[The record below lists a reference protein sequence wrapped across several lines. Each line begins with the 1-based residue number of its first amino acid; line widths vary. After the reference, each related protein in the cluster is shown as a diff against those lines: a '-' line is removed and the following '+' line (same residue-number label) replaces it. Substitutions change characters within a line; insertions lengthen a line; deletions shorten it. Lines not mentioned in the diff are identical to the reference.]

1 MKFKKVSAKSCGKT
15 ILTGEHI
22 VVYGYPAVL
31 LPLNIF
37 TTCILSEIKPNLE
50 ERNKIFISAL
60 NERLE
65 IDYKDL
71 SKLAISKSSTFLN
84 NKLNVVLSSLQF
96 IFEYYGIES
105 FPSFSLKLI
114 SNICPKLLI
123 LLNSYFPSR

>member
-1 MKFKKVSAKSCGKT
+1 MKFKKISAKSCGKT

-84 NKLNVVLSSLQF
+84 NKLNVVLSSLQL
-96 IFEYYGIES
+96 ILKRYHIES
-105 FPSFSLKLI
+105 FPSFNLKLI
-114 SNICPKLLI
+114 SNIPI
-123 LLNSYFPSR
+123 GGF